1 MILLYCFLLLD
12 LSFYLHSIPA
22 VVFHLTAGQA
32 VAVVK
37 ASGGAVVL
45 RGRGIVAKIAVTP
58 GSAGEVIGHDI
69 SGALGSNNISVFHF
83 SKSFLLE
90 VCSSS
95 LFCLNYIKSRGR
107 ACRYRRN

>member
-1 MILLYCFLLLD
+1 M
-12 LSFYLHSIPA
+12 HSSPA
-22 VVFHLTAGQA
+22 VVFHLAAGQA

-45 RGRGIVAKIAVTP
+45 IRRGVAAKIAVSP
-58 GSAGEVIGHDI
+58 GSACIVIRHDI
-69 SGALGSNNISVFHF
+69 SGALGSNIISVFHF

-95 LFCLNYIKSRGR
+95 LFCLNYIKSGG
-107 ACRYRRN
+107 